1 MTMRTACISHR
12 KSPRKVP
19 GNTPVKIGAV
29 DGSHNSGWTTITWL
43 CPWRTATEV
52 TSNGSLPYYDD
63 YNALLAAPGEGWTV
77 GKDVYGDVTYI
88 KAYAASDSNSTYTLE
103 GSSPVDA
110 DGQTY
115 EAEYASLFGA
125 FRYAGLQNQNHSGY
139 SGAGFVDKLEAAGA
153 GVTFMLVANA

>member
-1 MTMRTACISHR
+1 M
-12 KSPRKVP
+12 
-19 GNTPVKIGAV
+19 
-29 DGSHNSGWTTITWL
+29 
-43 CPWRTATEV
+43 
-52 TSNGSLPYYDD
+52 
-63 YNALLAAPGEGWTV
+63 

-125 FRYAGLQNQNHSGY
+125 STDTQASVNQKSLRLLRSGVCRQAGSRWRRRYL
-139 SGAGFVDKLEAAGA
+139 LC
-153 GVTFMLVANA
+153 

>member
-1 MTMRTACISHR
+1 M
-12 KSPRKVP
+12 
-19 GNTPVKIGAV
+19 
-29 DGSHNSGWTTITWL
+29 
-43 CPWRTATEV
+43 
-52 TSNGSLPYYDD
+52 
-63 YNALLAAPGEGWTV
+63 

-125 FRYAGLQNQNHSGY
+125 STDTQASVNQNHSGY

-153 GVTFMLVANA
+153 GVTFYAKVANAGDYDVTFRVRQWRCSRAVSVGLCQWVLYRQNHNALHRTLGHLGGLPDAASAGGRKQHHHS